1 MDINDILD
9 NGTEEEINALLES
22 DDFDVDLFD
31 SEDGEKETPVVTDD
45 KEAAPANSEQN
56 KTDVQADSST
66 DASDKQ
72 EVPAGFVEIDG
83 KLYVEATDVSSKDGK
98 HSLPYDVLVQA
109 RERAKLAEEAAQKE
123 AQEKADLKAQLEE
136 TKRAAELHS
145 EQLKE
150 AGMDPRKLPEQM
162 LKDPELMDRIKEE
175 YPELGEIVSVLA
187 SKIDQFNG
195 AKPDTT
201 TKQEDTKPGED
212 EFQTA
217 FDSSQHLKSWRK
229 SDPDKWDMAAVID
242 NQLANDPSFRN
253 KPIAERF
260 AEVEKRVNA
269 AFGAEHQQKP
279 ANASLGD
286 AIPNSPTDLG
296 TQASDRS
303 ASASLATKDA
313 ATIADEMAGMTEA
326 QIEALLEGASDFI

>member
-31 SEDGEKETPVVTDD
+31 SEDGEKETPVVTDE
-45 KEAAPANSEQN
+45 KETTPANSEQD

-83 KLYVEATDVSSKDGK
+83 KFFVEATDVSSKDGK

-109 RERAKLAEEAAQKE
+109 RERAKQAEEAAQR
-123 AQEKADLKAQLEE
+123 ADQEKADLKAQLAE

-150 AGMDPRKLPEQM
+150 AGIDPRKLPEEM

-175 YPELGEIVSVLA
+175 YPELGELVSVLA
-187 SKIDQFNG
+187 SKIDKFNG

-217 FDSSQHLKSWRK
+217 FDSSQHLKAWRK
-229 SDPDKWDMAAVID
+229 SDPDKWAMAADID
-242 NQLANDPSFRN
+242 NQLANDLSFRN

-260 AEVEKRVNA
+260 AEVEKRVNT

-279 ANASLGD
+279 TNASLGD

-296 TQASDRS
+296 VQASDKN
-303 ASASLATKDA
+303 ASASFLDKDA
-313 ATIADEMAGMTEA
+313 ATITAEMEGMTEA
-326 QIEALLEGASDFI
+326 QIEELLVDVSELI